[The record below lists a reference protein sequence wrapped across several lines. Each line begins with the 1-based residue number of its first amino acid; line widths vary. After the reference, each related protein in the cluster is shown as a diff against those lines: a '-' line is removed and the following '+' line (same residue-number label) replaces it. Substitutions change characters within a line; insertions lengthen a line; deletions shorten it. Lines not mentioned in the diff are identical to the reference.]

1 MNKISVLISGI
12 ILLISTISMA
22 APNNDDIAN
31 ATDITTLPTSLQQD
45 STGATNE
52 TNEAG
57 PTCLSN

>member
-31 ATDITTLPTSLQQD
+31 ATDITTIPTSLQQN
-45 STGATNE
+45 STDATNE

-57 PTCLSN
+57 FQ